1 MAKKKRR
8 STTSGLTGAEKQEA
22 RQRRIEE
29 KRQARA
35 EAAERQRKQAQR
47 ERLVRFAFIGLL
59 VVGLLWFFFFRTKA
73 PTEIGG
79 HELISDSQAGEG
91 VHTADPVTYETV
103 PPTSGSHAPGAAPCG
118 VHAEQIPNE
127 NLVHTL
133 EHGAVGLLYDPT
145 LDIQQ
150 IRDLENIVGGVS
162 SHMFSAPYEGMD
174 TPIVVTA
181 WGFRMPL
188 EEVDEPAIEEF
199 IDEFRQNGP
208 EEQDCPNTSNAP
220 FDPEAAAEGQDSV
233 DVEGDASPSPGAG
246 DATPAPGDTGTPEPE
261 NS

>member
-22 RQRRIEE
+22 RQRRLEE

-47 ERLVRFAFIGLL
+47 ERLVRFAFVGLL
-59 VVGLLWFFFFRTKA
+59 IVGLLWFFLFRTKA

-79 HELISDSQAGEG
+79 HELLASSQAGEG
-91 VHTADPVTYETV
+91 VHSTDPQTYDTV
-103 PPTSGSHAPGAAPCG
+103 PPVSGPHAPGAAACG
-118 VHAEQIPNE
+118 VHDTQIANE
-127 NLVHTL
+127 NMVHTL

-150 IRDLENIVGGVS
+150 IRDLENIVGGLA
-162 SHMFSAPYEGMD
+162 SHMFSAPYAGMD

-181 WGFRMPL
+181 WGYRMPL

-199 IDEFRQNGP
+199 IDEFRENGP
-208 EEQDCPNTSNAP
+208 EDQPCPNDQNAP

-233 DVEGDASPSPGAG
+233 DVSPSPGA
-246 DATPAPGDTGTPEPE
+246 DVTPDPGDTGTPEPE